1 MKRDIAWSKTAIFIL
16 PRWGSPSEYY
26 HNIWYGKTIMAWLPS
41 GSAVVKVWSYLL
53 VSTEWIHERDNRTD
67 GQTDTA
73 RRHRRHRPRLWIKS
87 RGSNQTVPCSY
98 IVCFHNFLNACYRL
112 LLRDAICITA
122 AMPSCGVRTSVRS
135 PSVCLSRSC
144 ILLKR
149 ISITSF
155 FHHLVAIPYHTLW
168 QYSDRDP
175 NYRETIAIFDQYLG
189 SASITYWTVAC
200 RQHLNGGA
208 TC

>member
-1 MKRDIAWSKTAIFIL
+1 MFFLRIIVLPFQKVNKVVWWSETLHGRKQRFFIL

-112 LLRDAICITA
+112 LLHARCYMYNRRHAVMRC
-122 AMPSCGVRTSVRS
+122 PYVRPLSVRL
-135 PSVCLSRSC
+135 SV
-144 ILLKR
+144 
-149 ISITSF
+149 TF
-155 FHHLVAIPYHTLW
+155 V
-168 QYSDRDP
+168 YSV
-175 NYRETIAIFDQYLG
+175 ET
-189 SASITYWTVAC
+189 
-200 RQHLNGGA
+200 N
-208 TC
+208 